1 MLGFCVF
8 VPPDPLV
15 DQHVDADGRTCIDEA
30 LGEIP
35 EVLAKYY

>member
-1 MLGFCVF
+1 MSF
-8 VPPDPLV
+8 DALV

-35 EVLAKYY
+35 ED